1 MTAGTDV
8 EQTKT
13 RGWVT
18 IAAGVFIVVLMS
30 GVWLFVAKAIAE
42 HRVTLD
48 TPNTAKFLGQTY
60 MAFGLIVFSGIL
72 GIANG
77 VVQLRTRRRNISLN
91 ALILMLVAAAV
102 VIIWLAT
109 SGNKS

>member
-1 MTAGTDV
+1 MTAGS
-8 EQTKT
+8 EIQRTKA

-18 IAAGVFIVVLMS
+18 IIAGIFIVVLMS
-30 GVWLFVAKAIAE
+30 GVWLFVMKAISE
-42 HRVTLD
+42 HRGTLD

-60 MAFGLIVFSGIL
+60 MAFGLIVFSGVL

-77 VVQLRTRRRNISLN
+77 VVQLRTGRRNIALN
-91 ALILMLVAAAV
+91 AVILMLVAAAV

-109 SGNKS
+109 SNKS